1 MDNLEKIE
9 ELQRKIRAEIE
20 VTKMRM
26 LVLLGLF
33 EVSPGLRKE
42 VLEVLEETKDESSC
56 WVGNPTHFEESEDG

>member
-20 VTKMRM
+20 ATKMRM

-33 EVSPGLRKE
+33 EVSPELRKE
-42 VLEVLEETKDESSC
+42 VLEVLEETKSESSC
-56 WVGNPTHFEESEDG
+56 WVGNPTHSEREEQG